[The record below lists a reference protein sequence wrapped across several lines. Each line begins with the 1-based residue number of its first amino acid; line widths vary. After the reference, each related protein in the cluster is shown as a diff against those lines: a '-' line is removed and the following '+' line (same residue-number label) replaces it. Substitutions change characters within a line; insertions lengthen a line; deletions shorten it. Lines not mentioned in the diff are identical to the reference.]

1 MSKSQMGKRIVILR
15 GELSQ
20 ADFAEKLGVSR
31 NTLSRYENGTN
42 IPGADFLQM
51 LVTTFGVDAN
61 WLLLGVGEPPKPE
74 LDAREAILV
83 DHFRHCDERGKDA
96 MITAGSALAQQTK
109 GGKDVD
115 CDDDQKAV

>member
-1 MSKSQMGKRIVILR
+1 MSKSQMGKRIAFLR

-20 ADFAEKLGVSR
+20 ADFAERLGVSR
-31 NTLSRYENGTN
+31 NTLSRYENGTS
-42 IPGADFLQM
+42 IPSADFLQL
-51 LVTTFGVDAN
+51 LVTAFGVDAN

-96 MITAGSALAQQTK
+96 MITAGSAMAKQA
-109 GGKDVD
+109 KDEINVD
-115 CDDDQKAV
+115 CDGDQKAG

>member
-1 MSKSQMGKRIVILR
+1 MSKSQMGKRIAFLR

-20 ADFAEKLGVSR
+20 ADFAERLGVSR
-31 NTLSRYENGTN
+31 NTLSRYENGTS
-42 IPGADFLQM
+42 IPSADFLQL
-51 LVTTFGVDAN
+51 LVTAFGVDAN

-96 MITAGSALAQQTK
+96 MITAGSALAKQTK
-109 GGKDVD
+109 DEISVD
-115 CDDDQKAV
+115 CNGDQKAG